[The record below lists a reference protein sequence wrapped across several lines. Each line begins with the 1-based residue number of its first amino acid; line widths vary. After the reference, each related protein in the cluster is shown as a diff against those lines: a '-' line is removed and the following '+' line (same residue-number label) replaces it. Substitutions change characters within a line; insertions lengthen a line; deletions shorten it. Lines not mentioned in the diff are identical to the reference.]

1 VACGNKTKGA
11 QHTQMLS
18 QVRHYRGADGQGGAG
33 CGVKT
38 VMLTINSCE
47 QKVGRK
53 GGGGGMEGS
62 EGRK

>member
-1 VACGNKTKGA
+1 
-11 QHTQMLS
+11 
-18 QVRHYRGADGQGGAG
+18 
-33 CGVKT
+33 VKT